1 MSFWGSPYAQPV
13 PAPVSHLNVT
23 RIDGDL
29 MVTWRGGG
37 DVSVFVSADPE
48 DAGVDV
54 RAPAGPGMAV
64 IERGVGFRP
73 YIHIFDPD
81 HGFVVTA
88 ERQVILDGPSN
99 FRDLGGYPTASGR
112 ATRWGRI
119 YRSDRLDGLSGR
131 DHDVLEMLGVD
142 VVFDLR
148 SSIENDAAPYDLP
161 GSIERVHLPLS
172 SDQVRAR
179 PMLQR
184 IIDGDLRSYSAE
196 DMAAGYMRILDAFG
210 PSFVAMVERVADGAT
225 VVAHCTAGK
234 DRTGLLSMILLGLA
248 GVDDGDLLDDYE
260 ISDRYRDSGMRDA
273 YADSIRELGLDPEDF
288 SAMFSSPR
296 AVMRD
301 TLEGLRSQWG
311 SVEDYLRHAGGSDAT
326 LGAARRALVNDHSL

>member
-13 PAPVSHLNVT
+13 PAPVSHVNVT

-37 DVSVFVSADPE
+37 DVSVFVSADSE

-54 RAPAGPGMAV
+54 RAPDGPGMVV

-73 YIHIFDPD
+73 YIHLFDPD
-81 HGFVVTA
+81 HGFVVAA
-88 ERQVILDGPSN
+88 ERQIILDGPDN
-99 FRDLGGYPTASGR
+99 FRDLGGYRTVDGR
-112 ATRWGRI
+112 ATRWGRV

-148 SSIENDAAPYDLP
+148 SSIENESAPYALP
-161 GSIERVHLPLS
+161 DAIDRVHLPLS

-179 PMLQR
+179 PMIQR
-184 IIDGDLRSYSAE
+184 IIDGDLRSYTTE
-196 DMAAGYMRILDAFG
+196 DMTAGYLRILDAFG
-210 PSFVAMVERVADGAT
+210 SSFAILVERVAAGAT
-225 VVAHCTAGK
+225 IVAHCTAGK
-234 DRTGLLSMILLGLA
+234 DRTGLASMILLGLA

-273 YADSIRELGLDPEDF
+273 YADRIRDLGLDPEDF
-288 SAMFSSPR
+288 AAMFSSPR
-296 AVMRD
+296 VVMRD
-301 TLEGLRSQWG
+301 TLDELRSRWG
-311 SVEDYLRHAGGSDAT
+311 SIPGYLEQAGVPADT
-326 LGAARRALVNDHSL
+326 LDAARRALVDDH